1 MISTLT
7 QSSCPN
13 LRRVVS
19 GRKGPATIGEEQ
31 VTELD
36 RSEVLRLENQ
46 VCFALVLATR
56 GMIALYE
63 PLLEPLGLTHPQYLA
78 MLALWEKNPRTIK
91 DLAEALQLTPA
102 TLSPLVKRLEA
113 LGVVDRR
120 PSASDPRQLAITVT
134 EAGMELLDKAATIP
148 GAITERLQMDSG
160 QLLDMYNILHTAID
174 AERRA
179 LDKDTP

>member
-1 MISTLT
+1 LGS
-7 QSSCPN
+7 QEP
-13 LRRVVS
+13 
-19 GRKGPATIGEEQ
+19 PTIGEER

-46 VCFALVLATR
+46 VCFALVVATR

-63 PLLEPLGLTHPQYLA
+63 PLLEPLGVTHPQYLA

-91 DLAEALQLTPA
+91 DLGEALQLRPA

-113 LGVVDRR
+113 LGLITRGR
-120 PSASDPRQLAITVT
+120 NSNDPRQLAITVT
-134 EAGMELLDKAATIP
+134 EAGMQLLDQAATIP
-148 GAITERLQMDSG
+148 GAITERLQLEKA
-160 QLLDMYNILHTAID
+160 QLTELYNILHTAID

-179 LDKDTP
+179 LDKTTA